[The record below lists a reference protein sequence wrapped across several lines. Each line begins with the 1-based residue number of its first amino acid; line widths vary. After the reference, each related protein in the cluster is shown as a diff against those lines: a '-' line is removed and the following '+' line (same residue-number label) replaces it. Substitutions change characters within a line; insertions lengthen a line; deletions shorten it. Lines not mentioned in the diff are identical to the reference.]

1 MKRFQRLKTIQLI
14 LYLILTGAGLVVIF
28 TDEELYHAIA
38 ADPHVRFLC
47 FLLWAALGLAFV
59 FLYFDF
65 GSYMDI
71 RRENN
76 ELDRAVYSD
85 ILTGVANRYS
95 CDAYIGQY
103 IGRPLP
109 EDMGCIT
116 LDLINLGEINRLAG
130 HDGGDEAIRWF
141 SEILLGAAGGSKD
154 YFIGRNGGNKF
165 LVILRNADEKK
176 AEEFLR
182 KTAEGCARSPF
193 RKGIE
198 VAYHAGTA
206 LAAKEK
212 ADSLTELV
220 ALSDRRAG

>member
-14 LYLILTGAGLVVIF
+14 LYLVLTGAALIVIF
-28 TDEELYHAIA
+28 TDEELYHTIA
-38 ADPHVRFLC
+38 ADPHVRILSL
-47 FLLWAALGLAFV
+47 LLWAALGLAFV

-65 GSYMDI
+65 GSYADI

-85 ILTGVANRYS
+85 VLTGVANRYS

-103 IGRPLP
+103 LDRPLP

-116 LDLINLGEINRLAG
+116 FDLINLGEINRLAG

-141 SEILLGAAGGSKD
+141 SEILLSAAGGSKD
-154 YFIGRNGGNKF
+154 CFIGRNGGNKF
-165 LVILRNADEKK
+165 LVIMRNADEKK
-176 AEEFLR
+176 AEDFLA
-182 KTAEGCARSPF
+182 KTAENGRQRPF
-193 RKGIE
+193 RQGIE
-198 VAYHAGTA
+198 VTYHAGTA

-212 ADSLTELV
+212 VSALTELV